1 MKIIIP
7 MAGMGKRMR
16 PHTLTVPKPLIN
28 IAGKPIVQRLVEGLK
43 TLVDEKIE
51 EIAFIIGD
59 FGEEVE
65 EQLLE
70 IAKGAGAKG
79 KIYYQ
84 NQALG
89 TAHAIYCAKDSI
101 SGKVI
106 VAFADTLFHTT
117 HKMDTS
123 KDGIIWVHNVE
134 DPSAFGVVK
143 TNEAG
148 EVVKFIEKPKT
159 PVSNQAIVGVYYF
172 KNGDLLS
179 SEIEKLIDNKVIVN
193 GEYQLTDVL
202 QNMMKNGYHFSV
214 YNVEEWLD
222 CGNKDATVHTNERI
236 LDFAPNGSLISSDL
250 EQENSIIIQPCYIG
264 KNVCIKGS
272 IVGPHVSIGEG
283 TSIYNSIVS
292 NSIIQSNCKISNAN
306 IDNSMIGNYVE
317 YSERYKELN
326 IGDFTVIAQ

>member
-1 MKIIIP
+1 

-306 IDNSMIGNYVE
+306 IDNSMVGNYVE